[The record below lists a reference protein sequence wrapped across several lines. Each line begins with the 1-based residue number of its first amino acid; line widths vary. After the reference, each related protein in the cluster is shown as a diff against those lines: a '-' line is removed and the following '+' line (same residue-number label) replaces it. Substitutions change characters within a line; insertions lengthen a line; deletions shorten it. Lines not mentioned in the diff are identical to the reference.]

1 VGGEVELIGIAQA
14 RSALTWWLEAGVDVA
29 VQEEARDW
37 LTPVRSKAAPA
48 EPVPAPEPTLE
59 TLDQFRD
66 WLGSSQNLPMARPGA
81 RRVMPVGGEQSEVM
95 LFVEAPDD
103 ASAPLSGDVWELT
116 QRMLAAIKI
125 SAEQA
130 YIASLSCFHTPGV
143 RMTQTDRQACAEIAR
158 KHVALVKPKRLLL
171 FGEGPSQAL
180 LGKPLPSGRAHV
192 HKVEGVRTVVTF
204 HPRQLVNQ
212 PSNKSLAWK
221 DLLLLMEEES

>member
-1 VGGEVELIGIAQA
+1 MGGEVELIGIAQA

-180 LGKPLPSGRAHV
+180 LGKPLPSARAHV